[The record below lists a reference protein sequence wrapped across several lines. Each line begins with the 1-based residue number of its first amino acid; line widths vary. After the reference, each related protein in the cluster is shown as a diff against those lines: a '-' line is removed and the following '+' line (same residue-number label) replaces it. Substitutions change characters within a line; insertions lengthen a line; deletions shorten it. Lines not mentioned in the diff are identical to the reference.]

1 MNVIALVL
9 SAAAT
14 GAALAL
20 EAAWPLGL
28 ALALMLCVMIGAKE

>member
-1 MNVIALVL
+1 MPTIALIL

-14 GAALAL
+14 GAAFAL

-28 ALALMLCVMIGAKE
+28 ALALMLGVMIGAGE

>member
-1 MNVIALVL
+1 MPTIALVL

-14 GAALAL
+14 GAAFAL

-28 ALALMLCVMIGAKE
+28 ALALMLCVMIGAGE

>member
-1 MNVIALVL
+1 MPMFALIL

-28 ALALMLCVMIGAKE
+28 ALALMLCAMIGAKE